1 MVVLVKFGR
10 VPEASKGPAHVRL
23 YLAVLVLKVF
33 VLASAGCVDGSDD
46 DSWRRTQSFSTF
58 SQYRLV

>member
-10 VPEASKGPAHVRL
+10 VPEASKGHAHVQA
-23 YLAVLVLKVF
+23 YLPVLDLDSVG
-33 VLASAGCVDGSDD
+33 LASGGSVDGSDD
-46 DSWRRTQSFSTF
+46 DSWRRAQSLSPF